1 MGPLCFQLLGNIKYA
16 FFRLGPLFNM
26 GKCCSP
32 QWATSGVSRRYLQKM
47 TGSAHSNQQQKSS
60 GSSGFCVEP
69 WNKSR
74 FSKQFLSNP
83 KLPPSHSSVPLCLS
97 TSNNCR
103 SHSFLSSLTGRH
115 TAPPSASFQMGLHG
129 ALASKAFQIQINRRI
144 HTSPRANLLIPP
156 PVWLLLKPAQKLFAI
171 IIGRS
176 FRKWWKA
183 LPPNKQDLFKEN
195 VRRNKWKLLA
205 SLGALG
211 VGFIL
216 FYFTHLEESPI
227 TGRSRLLVFRKEHY
241 DFLTKLEY
249 EGLIEEFK
257 DQMLPERDPRHL
269 VVQNV
274 VDHLTKCNMDLPAIS
289 ETKWVVHVVDKSEI
303 NALVLPNGQIFVY
316 TGLLEA
322 VEDTHQLSFMLG
334 HEIAHVL
341 LEHTAEMASVSHF
354 LDFLFLISL
363 MMIWA
368 ICPLDSLA
376 VLGQWVQSKL
386 KEFMFDRPYG
396 RTLEAEADKVGLQL
410 AAKACVD
417 VRSGPVFWQQM
428 DLLATLEG
436 SPQIPEWLSTHP
448 SHENRAEHLYRLLP
462 EALKLRESCN
472 CPALAYPDP
481 RLAFLLT
488 MNELIEKKDKSA
500 PGSVKTHAVGLP
512 PQVQESH
519 TVVAAGTALE
529 KK

>member
-1 MGPLCFQLLGNIKYA
+1 
-16 FFRLGPLFNM
+16 
-26 GKCCSP
+26 
-32 QWATSGVSRRYLQKM
+32 M
-47 TGSAHSNQQQKSS
+47 TGPFHSNQQQNASTS
-60 GSSGFCVEP
+60 RVFCDEL
-69 WNKSR
+69 
-74 FSKQFLSNP
+74 KQLLSNP
-83 KLPPSHSSVPLCLS
+83 KLPPSYTSIPLGMI
-97 TSNNCR
+97 TYNNSR
-103 SHSFLSSLTGRH
+103 SHRFLSSLTGRH
-115 TAPPSASFQMGLHG
+115 TPPLNAHLQMGLYG
-129 ALASKAFQIQINRRI
+129 ALASKGFQISRHI

-156 PVWLLLKPAQKLFAI
+156 QVWLLLKPAQKLFAI

-205 SLGALG
+205 SLSALG
-211 VGFIL
+211 VVFIL
-216 FYFTHLEESPI
+216 FYFTHVEESPI

-241 DFLTKLEY
+241 AFLTNLEY

-269 VVQNV
+269 VVQKV
-274 VDHLTKCNMDLPAIS
+274 VDNLTKCNGDLPAIS
-289 ETKWVVHVVDKSEI
+289 ETKWDVHVVEKSEI
-303 NALVLPNGQIFVY
+303 NAFVLPNGQIFVY

-322 VEDTHQLSFMLG
+322 VEDVHQLSYMLG

-341 LEHTAEMASVSHF
+341 LEHTAEMGSVSHV

-376 VLGQWVQSKL
+376 VLGQWIQSKL
-386 KEFMFDRPYG
+386 KEFMFDKPYG
-396 RTLEAEADKVGLQL
+396 RALEAEADKVGLQL

-417 VRSGPVFWQQM
+417 IRAGPVFWQQM
-428 DLLATLEG
+428 DLAGTLEG

-448 SHENRAEHLYRLLP
+448 SHENRAEHLNRLLP

-472 CPALAYPDP
+472 CPALGDPDP
-481 RLAFLLT
+481 RLVFLLT
-488 MNELIEKKDKSA
+488 KRELLQNFHQEGTTAPESVNTNEMS
-500 PGSVKTHAVGLP
+500 LP
-512 PQVQESH
+512 PQVQEKH
-519 TVVAAGTALE
+519 TVLAAGNALA